1 MQNTEAAHGRW
12 TARQILVLAGIWFAF
27 LISFITRLSWST
39 IMPSAIDS
47 LHFTVQQGNNYLT
60 AFYIGYAITVLPGGM
75 LADKFGYKKLLM
87 AAVLGNLVMMTAMV
101 FMRGYWD
108 GLALRFILGL
118 VSGPDLSAC
127 LGIITEWF
135 DGKKRATATGIFNT
149 CTSFGLTVINLYA
162 PSVMVHYGWRAALGV
177 TAVFPLAALIFAYF
191 AIKGN
196 PPFPQQFKIKE
207 ANGQIE
213 EETAIQRL
221 KKAIN
226 NRSVWMLAIT
236 GLFATGAKWGVT
248 NWANLFMVKNLKFN
262 VITAGVAMSIFGI
275 TSVISMI
282 VAEWISDHSK
292 WSRHVWAAIFM
303 AIFTPTIIGFTFIPH
318 GNIVMLYF
326 WTGAMGVG
334 AFMFSTITN
343 NLSVEVAPADQR
355 GTVSGFINVF
365 NQVGSF
371 LAPVLLGQILA
382 STGSYVSS
390 YLIIA
395 VFPLIAVVALL
406 FVRESDA
413 DKNSQASSGQS
424 EVTSAVVDHVNGR

>member
-1 MQNTEAAHGRW
+1 MDNSAAHGKW
-12 TARQILVLAGIWFAF
+12 TGRQIMVLAGIWLAF

-47 LHFTVQQGNNYLT
+47 LHFTVQQGNSYLT

-75 LADKFGYKKLLM
+75 LADKFGYKKLLL
-87 AAVLGNLVMMTAMV
+87 AAVLGNLIVMGAMV
-101 FMRGYWD
+101 FMQGYWD

-162 PSVMVHYGWRAALGV
+162 PTVMVHYGWRAAMGV
-177 TAVFPLAALIFAYF
+177 TALFPLAALIFAYF
-191 AIKGN
+191 ALRGN
-196 PPFPQQFKIKE
+196 PPFPQQFGIKE

-213 EETAIQRL
+213 TETAMTRL

-226 NRSVWMLAIT
+226 NRSVCMLAIT

-248 NWANLFMVKNLKFN
+248 NWANLFIVKNLKFD
-262 VITAGVAMSIFGI
+262 VVTAGTAMSIFGI
-275 TSVISMI
+275 TSVISMV
-282 VAEWISDHSK
+282 VAGWISDHSK
-292 WSRHVWAAIFM
+292 WSRHAWAAIFM
-303 AIFTPTIIGFTFIPH
+303 AIFTPTIIGFALTPQ
-318 GNIVMLYF
+318 GSLGMLYF

-371 LAPVLLGQILA
+371 LAPVLLGQLLA
-382 STGSYVSS
+382 STGSYVTS
-390 YLIIA
+390 YLTIS
-395 VFPLIAVVALL
+395 VFPIIAVVALL

-413 DKNSQASSGQS
+413 DKNNQ
-424 EVTSAVVDHVNGR
+424 

>member
-1 MQNTEAAHGRW
+1 MEDHMKAISSKW
-12 TARQILVLAGIWFAF
+12 TGKQMMILAGIWLAF

-47 LHFTVQQGNNYLT
+47 LHFTVQQGNTYVT

-75 LADKFGYKKLLM
+75 LADKFGYRKMLL
-87 AAVLGNLVMMTAMV
+87 AAVLGNLVVMTAMV
-101 FMRGYWD
+101 FMHGYWD
-108 GLALRFILGL
+108 GLILRLVLGL

-135 DGKKRATATGIFNT
+135 DVKKRATATGIFNT

-162 PSVMVHYGWRAALGV
+162 PIVLVHYGWRAALAV
-177 TAVFPLAALIFAYF
+177 TAFFPLAAFIFSYF
-191 AIKGN
+191 ALKGK
-196 PPFPQQFKIKE
+196 PPFPQQFVIREK
-207 ANGQIE
+207 NGKVE
-213 EETAIQRL
+213 TETAMMRL

-248 NWANLFMVKNLKFN
+248 NWANLFIVKSLKFDL
-262 VITAGVAMSIFGI
+262 VTAGKAMSLFGI

-282 VAEWISDHSK
+282 VAGYISDHSK
-292 WSRHVWAAIFM
+292 WTRHTWAAIFM
-303 AIFTPTIIGFTFIPH
+303 AIFTPTIVGFVFIPH
-318 GNIVMLYF
+318 GSFGWLYF

-343 NLSVEVAPADQR
+343 NLSVEVAPPDQR
-355 GTVSGFINVF
+355 GTVSGFINAF

-371 LAPVLLGQILA
+371 IAPVILGQILA
-382 STGSYVSS
+382 ATSSYVES

-395 VFPLIAVVALL
+395 AFPLIAVVALM

-413 DKNSQASSGQS
+413 DQT
-424 EVTSAVVDHVNGR
+424 VTSKASLREVEKKGVN

>member
-1 MQNTEAAHGRW
+1 MDTTATHGKW
-12 TARQILVLAGIWFAF
+12 TGRQIMVLAGIWLAF
-27 LISFITRLSWST
+27 LISFITRLSWAT

-47 LHFTVQQGNNYLT
+47 LHFTVQQGNSYLT

-75 LADKFGYKKLLM
+75 LADKFGYKKLLLS
-87 AAVLGNLVMMTAMV
+87 AVAGNLIVMVAMV
-101 FMRGYWD
+101 FMHGYWD
-108 GLALRFILGL
+108 GLALRFVLGL

-162 PSVMVHYGWRAALGV
+162 PTVMVHYGWRAALGV
-177 TAVFPLAALIFAYF
+177 TAFFPLAALIFSYF
-191 AIKGN
+191 ALKGN
-196 PPFPQQFKIKE
+196 PPFPQQFGIKE
-207 ANGQIE
+207 ADGEIKKE
-213 EETAIQRL
+213 SSMSRL
-221 KKAIN
+221 RQAIN

-248 NWANLFMVKNLKFN
+248 NWANLFIVKSLHFN
-262 VITAGVAMSIFGI
+262 IVTAGTAMSIFGI
-275 TSVISMI
+275 TSVISMV
-282 VAEWISDHSK
+282 VAGWISDHSK
-292 WSRHVWAAIFM
+292 LSRHIWAAIFM
-303 AIFTPTIIGFTFIPH
+303 AIFTPTIIGFALTPH
-318 GNIVMLYF
+318 GSLGLLYF

-371 LAPVLLGQILA
+371 LAPVLLGQLLA
-382 STGSYVSS
+382 STGSYVTS
-390 YLIIA
+390 YLTIS
-395 VFPLIAVVALL
+395 VFPIIAVVALL

-413 DKNSQASSGQS
+413 DKN
-424 EVTSAVVDHVNGR
+424 TN

>member
-1 MQNTEAAHGRW
+1 METLSNTHNRW
-12 TARQILVLAGIWFAF
+12 TAKQFIVLAGIWLAF

-39 IMPSAIDS
+39 IMPAAIDS

-75 LADKFGYKKLLM
+75 LADKFGYRKLLL
-87 AAVLGNLVMMTAMV
+87 AAVLGNLVVMAAMV
-101 FMRGYWD
+101 FMHGYWD

-135 DGKKRATATGIFNT
+135 GGKKRATATGIFNT

-162 PSVMVHYGWRAALGV
+162 PTVMVHYGWRATLGV
-177 TAVFPLAALIFAYF
+177 TALFPLAAFIFAYF
-191 AIKGN
+191 ALKGN
-196 PPFPQQFKIKE
+196 PPYPQQFVIKKSDGE
-207 ANGQIE
+207 IE
-213 EETAIQRL
+213 EETAIERL

-248 NWANLFMVKNLKFN
+248 NWANLFIVKNLHFSL
-262 VITAGVAMSIFGI
+262 VTAGVAMSIFGI
-275 TSVISMI
+275 TSVISMVI
-282 VAEWISDHSK
+282 AGWISDHSK
-292 WSRHVWAAIFM
+292 LSRHAWAAIFM
-303 AIFTPTIIGFTFIPH
+303 AIFTPTIIGFTFVPH
-318 GNIVMLYF
+318 GNMAMLYF

-371 LAPVLLGQILA
+371 LAPILLGQILA
-382 STGSYVSS
+382 GTGSYVTS
-390 YLIIA
+390 YLIISI
-395 VFPLIAVVALL
+395 FPLIAVVALM

-413 DKNSQASSGQS
+413 NQYDDVKG
-424 EVTSAVVDHVNGR
+424 

>member
-1 MQNTEAAHGRW
+1 MDSYASHGKW
-12 TARQILVLAGIWFAF
+12 TTRQFLVLAGIWFSF

-47 LHFTVQQGNNYLT
+47 LHFTVQQGSSYLT

-75 LADKFGYKKLLM
+75 LADKFGYRKLLL
-87 AAVLGNLVMMTAMV
+87 AAVLGNLVVMATMV
-101 FMRGYWD
+101 FMQGYWD
-108 GLALRFILGL
+108 GLILRFVLGL

-149 CTSFGLTVINLYA
+149 CTSFGLTVINIYA
-162 PSVMVHYGWRAALGV
+162 PTVLVHYGWRAAMGV
-177 TAVFPLAALIFAYF
+177 TALFPLAAFVFAYF
-191 AIKGN
+191 ALKGN
-196 PPFPQQFKIKE
+196 PPFPQQFGIKE
-207 ANGQIE
+207 ADGEIKQE
-213 EETAIQRL
+213 SALRRL
-221 KKAIN
+221 RKAIN
-226 NRSVWMLAIT
+226 NRSVWMLAVT

-248 NWANLFMVKNLKFN
+248 NWANLFMVKNLKFSL
-262 VITAGVAMSIFGI
+262 VTAGTAMSIFGI

-282 VAEWISDHSK
+282 VAGWISDHSK

-303 AIFTPTIIGFTFIPH
+303 GIFTPTIIGFALIPQ
-318 GNIVMLYF
+318 GNLPLLYF
-326 WTGAMGVG
+326 WTGAMGIG

-371 LAPVLLGQILA
+371 LAPVLLGALLA
-382 STGSYVSS
+382 GTGSYVTS
-390 YLIIA
+390 YLVIA

-413 DKNSQASSGQS
+413 DKYK
-424 EVTSAVVDHVNGR
+424 

>member
-1 MQNTEAAHGRW
+1 MENNLASHGRW
-12 TARQILVLAGIWFAF
+12 TGKQFVVLAGIWFAF
-27 LISFITRLSWST
+27 LISFITRLSWAT

-47 LHFTVQQGNNYLT
+47 LHFTVQQGSNYLT

-75 LADKFGYKKLLM
+75 LADKFGYKKLLLE
-87 AAVLGNLVMMTAMV
+87 AVLGNLVVMGAMV
-101 FMRGYWD
+101 FMQGYWD
-108 GLALRFILGL
+108 GLVLRFVLGL

-162 PSVMVHYGWRAALGV
+162 PSVMVHYGWRATLGV
-177 TAVFPLAALIFAYF
+177 TALFPLAALIFAWF
-191 AIKGN
+191 ALKGT
-196 PPFPQQFKIKE
+196 PPFPQQFGVKE
-207 ANGQIE
+207 SDGKV
-213 EETAIQRL
+213 ETESSMQRL
-221 KKAIN
+221 RKAIN

-248 NWANLFMVKNLKFN
+248 NWANLFMVKNLKFSL
-262 VITAGVAMSIFGI
+262 VTAGSAMAIFGI
-275 TSVISMI
+275 TSVISMV
-282 VAEWISDHSK
+282 VAGWISDHSK

-303 AIFTPTIIGFTFIPH
+303 AIFTPTIIGFALTPH
-318 GNIVMLYF
+318 GNTALLYF

-371 LAPVLLGQILA
+371 LAPILLGQILA
-382 STGSYVSS
+382 SSGSYVAS
-390 YLIIA
+390 YLIIS
-395 VFPLIAVVALL
+395 VFPIIAVVALL

-413 DKNSQASSGQS
+413 QKN
-424 EVTSAVVDHVNGR
+424 E

>member
-1 MQNTEAAHGRW
+1 MDNAATHGKW
-12 TARQILVLAGIWFAF
+12 TGRQIMVLAGIWLAF
-27 LISFITRLSWST
+27 LISFITRLSWAT

-47 LHFTVQQGNNYLT
+47 LHFTVQQGNSYLT

-75 LADKFGYKKLLM
+75 LADKFGYKKLLL
-87 AAVLGNLVMMTAMV
+87 AAVTGNLIVMIAMV
-101 FMRGYWD
+101 FMHGYWD

-162 PSVMVHYGWRAALGV
+162 PTVMVRYGWRAALGV
-177 TAVFPLAALIFAYF
+177 TAFFPLAALIFSYF
-191 AIKGN
+191 ALKGN
-196 PPFPQQFKIKE
+196 PPFPQQFGIKE
-207 ANGQIE
+207 ANGKVEQE
-213 EETAIQRL
+213 SSMARL
-221 KKAIN
+221 RKAIN

-248 NWANLFMVKNLKFN
+248 NWANLFIVKSLKFSL
-262 VITAGVAMSIFGI
+262 VTAGTAMSIFGI

-282 VAEWISDHSK
+282 VAGWISDHSK
-292 WSRHVWAAIFM
+292 LSRHIWAAIFM
-303 AIFTPTIIGFTFIPH
+303 AIFTPTIVGFALTPQ
-318 GNIVMLYF
+318 GNLAMLYF

-371 LAPVLLGQILA
+371 LAPVLLGQLLA
-382 STGSYVSS
+382 STGSYVTS
-390 YLIIA
+390 YLTIA
-395 VFPLIAVVALL
+395 AFPIIAVVALL

-413 DKNSQASSGQS
+413 DKN
-424 EVTSAVVDHVNGR
+424 N

>member
-1 MQNTEAAHGRW
+1 MENS
-12 TARQILVLAGIWFAF
+12 TATGSHWSGRQIMVLAGIWFAF
-27 LISFITRLSWST
+27 LISFITRLSWAT

-47 LHFTVQQGNNYLT
+47 LHFTVQQGNSYLT

-75 LADKFGYKKLLM
+75 LADKFGYKKLLL
-87 AAVLGNLVMMTAMV
+87 AAVLGNLVVMGAMV
-101 FMRGYWD
+101 FMHGYWD

-162 PSVMVHYGWRAALGV
+162 PSVMVHYGWRAAMGV
-177 TAVFPLAALIFAYF
+177 TALFPLAALIFAYF
-191 AIKGN
+191 ALRGN
-196 PPFPQQFKIKE
+196 PPFPQQFGVKE
-207 ANGQIE
+207 ADGE
-213 EETAIQRL
+213 VATESSMARL
-221 KKAIN
+221 KKAVN

-248 NWANLFMVKNLKFN
+248 NWANLFIVKNLKFDI
-262 VITAGVAMSIFGI
+262 VTAGTAMSIFGI
-275 TSVISMI
+275 TSVISMV
-282 VAEWISDHSK
+282 VAGWISDHSK
-292 WSRHVWAAIFM
+292 WSRHTWAAIFM
-303 AIFTPTIIGFTFIPH
+303 ALFTPTIIGFALIPQ
-318 GNIVMLYF
+318 GNLGMLYF

-355 GTVSGFINVF
+355 GTVSGFINAF

-371 LAPVLLGQILA
+371 LAPVLLGQLLA
-382 STGSYVSS
+382 STGSYVTS
-390 YLIIA
+390 YLTIA
-395 VFPLIAVVALL
+395 AFPLIAVVALL

-413 DKNSQASSGQS
+413 DKNK
-424 EVTSAVVDHVNGR
+424 

>member
-1 MQNTEAAHGRW
+1 MDTAHANGKW
-12 TARQILVLAGIWFAF
+12 TGRQILVLAGIWFAF
-27 LISFITRLSWST
+27 LISFITRLSWAT

-47 LHFTVQQGNNYLT
+47 LHFTVQQGNSYLT

-75 LADKFGYKKLLM
+75 LADKFGYRKLLL
-87 AAVLGNLVMMTAMV
+87 AAVLGNFVVMAAMV
-101 FMRGYWD
+101 FMHGYWD

-149 CTSFGLTVINLYA
+149 CTSFGLTVINIYA
-162 PSVMVHYGWRAALGV
+162 PTIMVHYGWRATMGV
-177 TAVFPLAALIFAYF
+177 TALFPLAALFFAYF
-191 AIKGN
+191 ALKGN
-196 PPFPQQFKIKE
+196 PPFPQQFGIKKV
-207 ANGQIE
+207 NG
-213 EETAIQRL
+213 TIQQESSMARL

-248 NWANLFMVKNLKFN
+248 NWANLFIVKSLHFN
-262 VITAGVAMSIFGI
+262 IVTAGTAMSIFGI
-275 TSVISMI
+275 TSVISMV
-282 VAEWISDHSK
+282 VAGWISDHSK
-292 WSRHVWAAIFM
+292 LSRHVWAAIFM
-303 AIFTPTIIGFTFIPH
+303 AIFTPTIIGFALMPQ
-318 GNIVMLYF
+318 GNLFLLYF

-371 LAPVLLGQILA
+371 LAPVLLGQLLA

-390 YLIIA
+390 YLIVA
-395 VFPLIAVVALL
+395 VFPLVAVVALM

-413 DKNSQASSGQS
+413 NQTEDNPASAENDSLSTVKN
-424 EVTSAVVDHVNGR
+424 

>member
-1 MQNTEAAHGRW
+1 MDTTATHGKW
-12 TARQILVLAGIWFAF
+12 TGRQIMVLAGIWLAF
-27 LISFITRLSWST
+27 LISFITRLSWAT

-47 LHFTVQQGNNYLT
+47 LHFTVQQGNSYLT

-75 LADKFGYKKLLM
+75 LADKFGYKKLLLS
-87 AAVLGNLVMMTAMV
+87 AVAGNLIVMVAMV
-101 FMRGYWD
+101 FMHGYWD
-108 GLALRFILGL
+108 GLALRFVLGL

-162 PSVMVHYGWRAALGV
+162 PTVMVHYGWRAALGV
-177 TAVFPLAALIFAYF
+177 TAFFPLAALIFSYF
-191 AIKGN
+191 ALKGN
-196 PPFPQQFKIKE
+196 PPFPQQFGIKE
-207 ANGQIE
+207 ADGEIKKE
-213 EETAIQRL
+213 SSMSRL
-221 KKAIN
+221 RQAIN

-248 NWANLFMVKNLKFN
+248 NWANLFIVKSLYFN
-262 VITAGVAMSIFGI
+262 IVTAGTAMSIFGI
-275 TSVISMI
+275 TSVISMV
-282 VAEWISDHSK
+282 VAGWISDHSK
-292 WSRHVWAAIFM
+292 LSRHIWAAIFM
-303 AIFTPTIIGFTFIPH
+303 AIFTPTIIGFALTPH
-318 GNIVMLYF
+318 GSLGLLYF

-371 LAPVLLGQILA
+371 LAPVLLGQLLA
-382 STGSYVSS
+382 STGSYVTS
-390 YLIIA
+390 YLTIS
-395 VFPLIAVVALL
+395 VFPIIAVVALL

-413 DKNSQASSGQS
+413 DKN
-424 EVTSAVVDHVNGR
+424 TN

>member
-1 MQNTEAAHGRW
+1 METLSNTHNRW
-12 TARQILVLAGIWFAF
+12 TAKQFIVLAGIWLAF

-39 IMPSAIDS
+39 IMPAAIDS

-75 LADKFGYKKLLM
+75 LADKFGYRKLLL
-87 AAVLGNLVMMTAMV
+87 AAVLGNLVVMAAMV
-101 FMRGYWD
+101 FMHGYWD

-135 DGKKRATATGIFNT
+135 GGKKRATATGIFNT

-162 PSVMVHYGWRAALGV
+162 PTVMVHYGWRATLGV
-177 TAVFPLAALIFAYF
+177 TALFPLAAFIFAYF
-191 AIKGN
+191 ALEGN
-196 PPFPQQFKIKE
+196 PPYPQQFVIKKSDGE
-207 ANGQIE
+207 IE
-213 EETAIQRL
+213 EETAIERL

-248 NWANLFMVKNLKFN
+248 NWANLFIVKNLHFSL
-262 VITAGVAMSIFGI
+262 VTAGVAMSIFGI
-275 TSVISMI
+275 TSVISMVI
-282 VAEWISDHSK
+282 AGWISDHSK
-292 WSRHVWAAIFM
+292 LSRHAWAAIFM
-303 AIFTPTIIGFTFIPH
+303 AIFTPTIIGFTFVPH
-318 GNIVMLYF
+318 GNTAMLYF

-343 NLSVEVAPADQR
+343 NLSVEVASADQR
-355 GTVSGFINVF
+355 GTVSGFINAF

-371 LAPVLLGQILA
+371 LAPILLGQILA
-382 STGSYVSS
+382 GTGSYVTS
-390 YLIIA
+390 YLIISI
-395 VFPLIAVVALL
+395 FPLIAVVALM

-413 DKNSQASSGQS
+413 NQYDDVKG
-424 EVTSAVVDHVNGR
+424 

>member
-1 MQNTEAAHGRW
+1 MAESATGKWNAK
-12 TARQILVLAGIWFAF
+12 QILILAGIWFAF

-39 IMPSAIDS
+39 IMPAVIDS
-47 LHFTVQQGNNYLT
+47 LHFTVQQGNSYVT

-75 LADKFGYKKLLM
+75 LADKFGYRKLLLT
-87 AAVLGNLVMMTAMV
+87 AVAGNLVVMFAMV

-108 GLALRFILGL
+108 GLILRFVLGL

-162 PSVMVHYGWRAALGV
+162 PTVLVHYGWRAALAV
-177 TAVFPLAALIFAYF
+177 TALFPLAALIFSYF
-191 AIKGN
+191 TLKGT
-196 PPFPQQFKIKE
+196 PPFPQQFKVKTKT
-207 ANGQIE
+207 GQVQE
-213 EETAIQRL
+213 ESALMRL
-221 KKAIN
+221 KHAIN
-226 NRSVWMLAIT
+226 NRSVWLLALT

-248 NWANLFMVKNLKFN
+248 NWANLFIVKSLKFSL
-262 VITAGVAMSIFGI
+262 VKAGTAMSIFGI
-275 TSVISMI
+275 TSVISMVI
-282 VAEWISDHSK
+282 AGWISDHSK
-292 WSRHVWAAIFM
+292 LSRHLWAAIFM
-303 AIFTPTIIGFTFIPH
+303 AIFTPTIIGFALTPH
-318 GNIVMLYF
+318 GNLALLYF

-371 LAPVLLGQILA
+371 IAPVILGQILA
-382 STGSYVSS
+382 VTGSYVTS

-395 VFPLIAVVALL
+395 AFPLVAVVALL
-406 FVRESDA
+406 FVREK
-413 DKNSQASSGQS
+413 KNRGENNYGIWSK
-424 EVTSAVVDHVNGR
+424 

>member
-1 MQNTEAAHGRW
+1 MDTTATHGKW
-12 TARQILVLAGIWFAF
+12 TGRQIMVLAGIWLAF
-27 LISFITRLSWST
+27 LISFITRLSWAT

-47 LHFTVQQGNNYLT
+47 LHFTVQQGNSYLT

-75 LADKFGYKKLLM
+75 LADKFGYKKLLLS
-87 AAVLGNLVMMTAMV
+87 AVAGNLIVMVAMV
-101 FMRGYWD
+101 FMHGYWD
-108 GLALRFILGL
+108 GLALRFVLGL

-162 PSVMVHYGWRAALGV
+162 PTVMVRYGWRAALGV
-177 TAVFPLAALIFAYF
+177 TAFFPLAALIFSYF
-191 AIKGN
+191 ALKGN
-196 PPFPQQFKIKE
+196 PPFPQQFGIKE
-207 ANGQIE
+207 ADGE
-213 EETAIQRL
+213 VKKESSMSRL
-221 KKAIN
+221 RQAIN

-248 NWANLFMVKNLKFN
+248 NWANLFIVKSLHFN
-262 VITAGVAMSIFGI
+262 IVTAGTAMSIFGI
-275 TSVISMI
+275 TSVISMV
-282 VAEWISDHSK
+282 VAGWISDHSK
-292 WSRHVWAAIFM
+292 LSRHIWAAIFM
-303 AIFTPTIIGFTFIPH
+303 AIFTPTIIGFALTPH
-318 GNIVMLYF
+318 GSLGLLYF

-371 LAPVLLGQILA
+371 LAPVLLGQLLA
-382 STGSYVSS
+382 STGSYVTS
-390 YLIIA
+390 YLTIS
-395 VFPLIAVVALL
+395 VFPIIAVVALL

-413 DKNSQASSGQS
+413 DKN
-424 EVTSAVVDHVNGR
+424 TN